1 MVRKLIAGLAV
12 LLLASGAAA
21 YWTWRGRA
29 TAQTA
34 AGDRQA
40 AVSAAGTYAV
50 NLLSVSHR
58 TVDEDL
64 RRILDTS
71 TGEARTENVR
81 SAAAV
86 KSATVKTK
94 AVETGVLR
102 SAAIDSMNGSSA
114 DVLVVADAVIR
125 WEGDK
130 KLAPEERFYRWRMRV
145 AKVGGVWL
153 VAKAE
158 MVS

>member
-1 MVRKLIAGLAV
+1 VV

-29 TAQTA
+29 TAQAA
-34 AGDRQA
+34 AGDREEA
-40 AVSAAGTYAV
+40 LRAAGTYAV

-71 TGEARTENVR
+71 TGEARAENTR
-81 SAAAV
+81 TAAAV
-86 KSATVKTK
+86 KAATLKDK

-102 SAAIDSMNGSSA
+102 SAAIDSIDGA
-114 DVLVVADAVIR
+114 TAEVLVVADAVIR

-145 AKVGGVWL
+145 AKVNGVWL
-153 VAKAE
+153 VGKAE